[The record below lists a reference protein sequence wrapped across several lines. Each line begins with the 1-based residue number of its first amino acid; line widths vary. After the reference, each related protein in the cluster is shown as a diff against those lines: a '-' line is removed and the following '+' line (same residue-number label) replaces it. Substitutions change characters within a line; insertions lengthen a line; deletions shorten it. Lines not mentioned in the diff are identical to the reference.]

1 MSTFAYAKL
10 TNLRDEATPGT
21 STTKETPGVGK
32 YVDSLAALVPA
43 EVLSLHAVILTF
55 TMETVDKTTVRMIAP
70 DGKPTLFWSFWACVA
85 LAAVIYLV
93 GRGKKVD
100 QYDWIRAAIPPVAF
114 VAWTML
120 QRATAFD
127 AVGPDLHAIP
137 RMAIGIFVAVI
148 LSLVTAALAQK
159 ADEKPPT
166 AA

>member
-1 MSTFAYAKL
+1 MSTFAYARL
-10 TNLRDEATPGT
+10 TNLRDAATPGT
-21 STTKETPGVGK
+21 STTTQTPGVGK

-55 TMETVDKTTVRMIAP
+55 TMKTVGNTTQIDLP
-70 DGKPTLFWSFWACVA
+70 DGKPTLFWSFWGCVV
-85 LAAVIYLV
+85 LATVIYLV
-93 GRGKKVD
+93 GRGNKVD
-100 QYDWIRAAIPPVAF
+100 RYDWIRAAIPPVAF

-127 AVGPDLHAIP
+127 AVSADLHAIP

-159 ADEKPPT
+159 ADEKP
-166 AA
+166 